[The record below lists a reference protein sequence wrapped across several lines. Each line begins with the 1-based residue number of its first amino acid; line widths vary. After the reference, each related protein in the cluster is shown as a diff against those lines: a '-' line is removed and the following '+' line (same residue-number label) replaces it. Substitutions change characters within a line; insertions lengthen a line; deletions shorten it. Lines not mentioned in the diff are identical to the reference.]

1 MTSNRN
7 YIYICIAIAALI
19 VAGAFLESRYGF
31 FFQGASAYMSTD
43 VRGLPEA
50 KESTIVELQNG
61 GSYDLTAGWV
71 KKEIDGIWYRML
83 AYNDSIPGPLLKIPQ
98 GAEVTINF
106 KNDTELPTLLH
117 SHGVRMDNAFDGA
130 QNTQQEIQPGE
141 MFSYTLKFSDAGMYW
156 YHPHVREDFQQELGM
171 YGNYLVA
178 VTDPEYWSPVNREI
192 PLILD
197 DVLIENGQI
206 PLSKDKADRTLMGRF
221 GNVMLINGK
230 TDYVLNAQKGEV
242 VRLYITNAANV
253 RPFNFTIEGTRM
265 KLVGADGGAYERDT
279 FMDSVTI
286 GPSERAIVEVLF
298 DTSGTYD
305 IQNKTPEKTTTL
317 GRMEVSSTPV
327 AQSYFSQ
334 FQALKT
340 HSATVASIDP
350 FRSKLAAAPDKR
362 LSLTVEMSSNL
373 MGGHMMPDGTM
384 MGGMAMGVPEGGIE
398 WEEEAS
404 MQTTNKK
411 SDTDSVK
418 WHMVDLDTG
427 KRDKDVNWT
436 FETGKPVK
444 IRITNDAKSMH
455 PMQHPI
461 HFHGQRFLVV
471 ARDGV
476 PQTNLVWKDT
486 VQINAGET
494 IDIILDASNPGEW
507 MAHCHIPEHM
517 ESGMMMTF
525 TVGAQ
530 VRNDTQAPQNSQTAP
545 KIPQL
550 PSMEGMDHSQM
561 EM

>member
-1 MTSNRN
+1 MTTMAERKYLYVS
-7 YIYICIAIAALI
+7 IAAAIILI
-19 VAGAFLESRYGF
+19 VGALIGSYGLPF
-31 FFQGASAYMSTD
+31 TRDSAYASGD
-43 VRGLPEA
+43 VKGLPDA
-50 KESTIVELQNG
+50 KTSETVELKDG
-61 GSYDLTAGWV
+61 DSYDLTASYV
-71 KKEIDGIWYRML
+71 KKDIGGTSYRML
-83 AYNDSIPGPLLKIPQ
+83 AYNDSIPGPLIKIPQ
-98 GAEVTINF
+98 GATVTINF
-106 KNDTELPTLLH
+106 KNNTDMPTLLH
-117 SHGVRMDNAFDGA
+117 SHGVRMDNSFDGA
-130 QNTQQEIQPGE
+130 QNTQEEIQPGE
-141 MFSYTLKFSDAGMYW
+141 TFSYKLKFSDAGMYW
-156 YHPHVREDFQQELGM
+156 YHPHVREDFQQELGL

-178 VTDPEYWSPVNREI
+178 VTNPDYWSPVNREI

-206 PLSKDKADRTLMGRF
+206 PLSKDRVDRTLMGRF
-221 GNVMLINGK
+221 GNVMLVNGE
-230 TDYVLNAQKGEV
+230 TNFALSAQKGEV

-253 RPFNFTIEGTRM
+253 RPFNFAIEGARM
-265 KLVGADGGAYERDT
+265 KLVGADGGAYERDA
-279 FMDSVTI
+279 FVDSVTI
-286 GPSERAIVEVLF
+286 GPSERAVVEVFF
-298 DTSGTYD
+298 DELGTYA
-305 IQNKTPEKTTTL
+305 IENRTPEKTTAL
-317 GRMEVSSTPV
+317 GRVEVSSSPV
-327 AQSYFSQ
+327 AQSYSSQ
-334 FQALKT
+334 FQTLKT

-350 FRSKLAAAPDKR
+350 FRSKFAAEPDKR
-362 LSLTVEMSSNL
+362 LSLSVEMSSKL

-404 MQTTNKK
+404 MQATNKK
-411 SDTDSVK
+411 SDADSVK

-427 KRDKDVNWT
+427 KRDKDINWA

-476 PQTNLVWKDT
+476 PQTNLAWKDT
-486 VQINAGET
+486 TLIKAGET
-494 IDIILDASNPGEW
+494 IDIILDPSNPGTW

-517 ESGMMMTF
+517 EAGMMMTF

-530 VRNDTQAPQNSQTAP
+530 AQDVPKPQNSQTGP

-550 PSMEGMDHSQM
+550 PSMEGMDHSPM